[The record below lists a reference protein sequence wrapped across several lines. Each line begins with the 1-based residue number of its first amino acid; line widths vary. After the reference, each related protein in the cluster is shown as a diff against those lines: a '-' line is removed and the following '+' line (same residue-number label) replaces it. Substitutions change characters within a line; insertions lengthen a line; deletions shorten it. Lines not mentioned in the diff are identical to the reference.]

1 MRWERGIT
9 RVVAVATDL
18 EGTLTTGQTW
28 RALGAYLVAH
38 GRAAAYRGM
47 FARNLPS
54 ALMARSGL
62 LPLEVVRER
71 WMLGLLSLFRGDAAE
86 SFEEASAWAVEH
98 VLWPQRRPEVVA
110 ALRVHQAAGER
121 LVLASGAFQPVAEAF
136 ARRLPQHARTP
147 APTAIGSPVAVR
159 DGRLAGG
166 LDGPLNVG
174 DAKARRLHEALGDE
188 RLYAAYGDSGDDVP
202 MLLLSDRP
210 VAVYPDRVLRRTA
223 SDLGW
228 SVFEP

>member
-1 MRWERGIT
+1 M
-9 RVVAVATDL
+9 AVATDL
-18 EGTLTTGQTW
+18 EGTLTTAQTW

-38 GRAAAYRGM
+38 GRGRAYRRM
-47 FARNLPS
+47 FARNLPW
-54 ALMARSGL
+54 ALMARSGI
-62 LPLEVVRER
+62 LPIEVVRER
-71 WMLGLLSLFRGDAAE
+71 WMLGLLNLFRGDAAE
-86 SFEEASAWAVEH
+86 SFAEASSWVVEH
-98 VLWPQRRPEVVA
+98 HLWPQRRPEVVA

-121 LVLASGAFQPVAEAF
+121 LVLASGAFQPVVEAF
-136 ARRLPQHARTP
+136 ARRLPQEIRTP
-147 APTAIGSPVAVR
+147 APIAIGSPVAVR
-159 DGRLAGG
+159 EGRLDGG

-174 DAKARRLHEALGDE
+174 DAKARRLHEALGSE

>member
-1 MRWERGIT
+1 M
-9 RVVAVATDL
+9 AVATDL

-38 GRAAAYRGM
+38 GRGGAYRRM
-47 FARNLPS
+47 FAQNLPS
-54 ALMARSGL
+54 ALMARSGM
-62 LPLEVVRER
+62 LPVEVVRER
-71 WMLGLLSLFRGDAAE
+71 WMVGLLNLFRGDAAE
-86 SFEEASAWAVEH
+86 SFAEASSWVVEN

-121 LVLASGAFQPVAEAF
+121 LVLASGAFQPVLEAF
-136 ARRLPQHARTP
+136 ARRLPQEVGTP
-147 APTAIGSPVAVR
+147 APMAIGSPVAVR
-159 DGRLAGG
+159 EGRLAGG

-174 DAKARRLHEALGDE
+174 DAKARRLHEALGSE

>member
-1 MRWERGIT
+1 M
-9 RVVAVATDL
+9 AVASDL

-38 GRAAAYRGM
+38 GRAGPYRRT

-54 ALMARSGL
+54 ALLARSGL
-62 LPLEVVRER
+62 VPIEPIRER
-71 WMLGLLSLFRGDAAE
+71 WMLSLLDLFSGDRADAFAEAA
-86 SFEEASAWAVEH
+86 AWVVEN
-98 VLWPQRRPEVVA
+98 VLWPLRRPEVVA

-121 LVLASGAFQPVAEAF
+121 LVLASGAFQPVVEAF
-136 ARRLPQHARTP
+136 ARRLHHDPSSP
-147 APTAIGSPVAVR
+147 APLAIGSPVALR
-159 DGRLAGG
+159 DDRLSGG
-166 LDGPLNVG
+166 LDGALNVG
-174 DAKARRLHEALGDE
+174 DAKARRLHEVLGSE